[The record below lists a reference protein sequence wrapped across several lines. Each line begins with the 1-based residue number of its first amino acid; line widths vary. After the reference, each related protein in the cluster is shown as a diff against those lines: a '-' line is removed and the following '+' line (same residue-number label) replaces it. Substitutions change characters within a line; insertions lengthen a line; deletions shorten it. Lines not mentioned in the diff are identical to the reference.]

1 MDWIVGTGT
10 FIIIWWLI
18 LFLVL
23 PFGIQAGND
32 VVDGLT
38 TGAPVKPRLKLKFA
52 IATAV
57 STVLW
62 LILYLVDFFGLVN
75 LFA

>member
-23 PFGIQAGND
+23 PFGIQTGND
-32 VVDGLT
+32 AVVGLP
-38 TGAPVKPRLKLKFA
+38 TGAPVKTRLKLKFA
-52 IATAV
+52 ITTAV
-57 STVLW
+57 SAVLW

-75 LFA
+75 IFA